1 MANGLMEFAE
11 GFALTFG
18 EGMAENIRKR
28 GAEEDKYVRDQV
40 ALMRQRIANGKAKES
55 QLKNEVRQR
64 IELLQ
69 GQLKGFSDEDIKAA
83 ASNEFRFQEIQNL
96 IQTDKGYGERDQ
108 DKVGKWYMSGKV
120 DPYKPREDQVRTPG
134 ATLLSEI
141 FVPVKL
147 DPEKP
152 VEEDNILRTLFGAP
166 TDPAKLQ
173 RMAEDRVVSQRG
185 MGALDSTGAAD
196 LERYYARGGTVR
208 QPTAP
213 GTGNI
218 GRPLPKSA
226 KPTLG
231 SVSESF
237 VADRA
242 YAGNF
247 VLNAIKDEL
256 SKAKVARDQAS
267 AGGPGEP
274 ADPPADVKQPA
285 INRLR
290 RVYRN
295 LNNGEDL
302 PANFLMVL
310 KQYGLNTAAGLENHY
325 IRVSRNRSLGKD
337 RLEEF
342 APEMAKNK
350 VVVAFLDSLDEARN
364 TEPNI
369 RKALEGRSKA
379 TGIVYPSPRGLP
391 AAPQGQ
397 S

>member
-96 IQTDKGYGERDQ
+96 IQTDKGYGDHEQ

-226 KPTLG
+226 APKTG
-231 SVSESF
+231 SVSNTEVQS
-237 VADRA
+237 
-242 YAGNF
+242 N
-247 VLNAIKDEL
+247 VLFGQEIANLAFAQSLPGDTPDEL
-256 SKAKVARDQAS
+256 EPGKTAPKKRDTLIELDQYYKEET
-267 AGGPGEP
+267 GGKPLP
-274 ADPPADVKQPA
+274 KDFPKR
-285 INRLR
+285 INTFRNPIVLR
-290 RVYRN
+290 KI
-295 LNNGEDL
+295 
-302 PANFLMVL
+302 FSQM
-310 KQYGLNTAAGLENHY
+310 
-325 IRVSRNRSLGKD
+325 SRNESLNKDSLAGINGPDGKPLQND
-337 RLEEF
+337 PLF
-342 APEMAKNK
+342 K
-350 VVVAFLDSLDEARN
+350 AFLRTVYTARN
-364 TEPNI
+364 RPSKYPELAERDRQIT
-369 RKALEGRSKA
+369 GRL
-379 TGIVYPSPRGLP
+379 GVSPTNRAKIGEV
-391 AAPQGQ
+391 QQ
-397 S
+397 Q

>member
-40 ALMRQRIANGKAKES
+40 TLMRQRIANGKAKES

-83 ASNEFRFQEIQNL
+83 ASNEFRFQEIQSL
-96 IQTDKGYGERDQ
+96 IQTDKGYGEREQ
-108 DKVGKWYMSGKV
+108 NKRGKWYMGGKV
-120 DPYKPREDQVRTPG
+120 DPYKPRKDQVRTPG

-218 GRPLPKSA
+218 GQPLPKSA

-237 VADRA
+237 VAPRA
-242 YAGNF
+242 YAGSF
-247 VLNAIKDEL
+247 VLNEIKNEL
-256 SKAKVARDQAS
+256 SKARVARD

-274 ADPPADVKQPA
+274 ADASADVKQPA
-285 INRLR
+285 IDRLR

-302 PANFLMVL
+302 PAKFFMIL

-364 TEPNI
+364 TEPDI
-369 RKALEGRSKA
+369 RKAIEGRSKA
-379 TGIVYPSPRGLP
+379 TGIVYPTPAGLS
-391 AAPQGQ
+391 ATPQGQ

>member
-40 ALMRQRIANGKAKES
+40 TLMRQRIANGKAKES

-83 ASNEFRFQEIQNL
+83 ASNEFRFQEIQSL

-108 DKVGKWYMSGKV
+108 NKKGKWYMGGKV
-120 DPYKPREDQVRTPG
+120 DPYKPRKDQVRTPG

-218 GRPLPKSA
+218 GQPLPKSA
-226 KPTLG
+226 APKTG
-231 SVSESF
+231 SVSNTE
-237 VADRA
+237 
-242 YAGNF
+242 
-247 VLNAIKDEL
+247 VLSNMMFGQEIANLAFAQSLPGDTSDEL
-256 SKAKVARDQAS
+256 EPGKTAQKRDTLIELDQHYKEVT
-267 AGGPGEP
+267 GGRPLPNDFPKRINTFRNPIVLRKIFSQMSRNESLNKDMLTGINGPDGEP
-274 ADPPADVKQPA
+274 LQNDPLFKAF
-285 INRLR
+285 LR
-290 RVYRN
+290 SIY
-295 LNNGEDL
+295 
-302 PANFLMVL
+302 
-310 KQYGLNTAAGLENHY
+310 TA
-325 IRVSRNRSLGKD
+325 RNRPSKYPDL
-337 RLEEF
+337 
-342 APEMAKNK
+342 A
-350 VVVAFLDSLDEARN
+350 AR
-364 TEPNI
+364 ERQI
-369 RKALEGRSKA
+369 RGQVDVSPTIRSKI
-379 TGIVYPSPRGLP
+379 GGVQ
-391 AAPQGQ
+391 PQ
-397 S
+397 